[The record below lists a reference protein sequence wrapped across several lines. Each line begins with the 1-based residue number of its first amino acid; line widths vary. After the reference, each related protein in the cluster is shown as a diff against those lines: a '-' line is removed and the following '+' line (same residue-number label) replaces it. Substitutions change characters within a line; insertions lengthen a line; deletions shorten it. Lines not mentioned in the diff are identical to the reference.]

1 MKKDGCACL
10 VMEVVTRP
18 LLLSELDSSN
28 EKKWP
33 LSPPGV
39 VKPYEGKTRNSLS
52 LFLSFKP
59 GHAGR

>member
-52 LFLSFKP
+52 LF
-59 GHAGR
+59 